1 MASTTTQWILE
12 LVDKITG
19 PMRTATES
27 AQRMT
32 ETVDNT
38 TESVEELGKKAQ
50 QSGGMLEKFGKGM
63 FFMNEI
69 KEGVDQVTDSFMNA
83 IQPGIDFQYSMA
95 QVEAISGITGEQLQL
110 VSDKG
115 RQLAKDFGVNAS
127 EGTRIFSVV
136 LSKLGPYLAEFPDAL
151 DSIARNALTL
161 SKTMDGDVNGAA
173 MALTTSFNAFVT
185 ETMDAESASAL
196 INEQMNIIAK
206 SAQVGAAEVTDLVS
220 SLENVGP
227 GAKNAGVSFAET
239 AAAIQVLAQRGVYAS
254 EAGNALRDMFAILA
268 KPTPGAIKE
277 LQAAGVNIDM
287 LSDKTLSFSQRM
299 QALSPIIGNDQALI
313 ELFGRE
319 NIRAGQIFLENA
331 GKIEQWTEEVQG
343 SNSATEQAG
352 IIMDTTAEKLKRTQA
367 WVDDLKISFFNLVE
381 PLAPLMKIFGMVSSG
396 IVTLGMTIF
405 SFTQITSLAWGA
417 AWAKMVTVVSVAAKA
432 ITAAIASIPIIG
444 WIAIIVSALI
454 GLGVYLYNTSAKVR
468 GFFWGI
474 WEVIKAFVSGAGK
487 TFMALLKLIGMVLN
501 PSNWFRKGVIQSEF
515 KAFADTVTDIGKNI
529 GSAYQKGMEAGM
541 ADYEKKNPKAEKEK
555 KTELQSLNQKTEIQT
570 GKNTEI
576 IPGVNTGNNQKS
588 LGLGGSGGGGGAKN
602 ITMNVTMNNTFTV
615 NGETDYNKISQRFKQ
630 ELIAIMTDV
639 SPAIS

>member
-69 KEGVDQVTDSFMNA
+69 KEGVDNVRDSFSSA
-83 IQPGIDFQYSMA
+83 IQPGVNFQYALA
-95 QVEAISGITGEQLQL
+95 QVQAVSGLTNDKMEL
-110 VSDKG
+110 VSKNA
-115 RQLAKDFGVNAS
+115 RQLAKDFGVDAAQGAGVFTN
-127 EGTRIFSVV
+127 I
-136 LSKLGPYLAEFPDAL
+136 LSQLGPEMAQFPDVLKSMAT
-151 DSIARNALTL
+151 NAFTL
-161 SKTMDGDVNGAA
+161 SKTMEGDVDGAVS
-173 MALTTSFNAFVT
+173 ALTASFNSFKPPVD
-185 ETMDAESASAL
+185 DAVESAK
-196 INEQMNIIAK
+196 IMERQMNIIAK
-206 SAQVGAAEVTDLVS
+206 SAQVGAAEVPDLVM
-220 SLENVGP
+220 SLKNIGP
-227 GAKNAGVSFAET
+227 SAKNAGVSFAET
-239 AAAIQVLAQRGVYAS
+239 NALLQVLGQNQVKAA
-254 EAGNALRDMFAILA
+254 EAGTALRNVMLILSAPSSDAA
-268 KPTPGAIKE
+268 KALRE
-277 LQAAGVNIDM
+277 AGVDVEKMGDKSIPLAER
-287 LSDKTLSFSQRM
+287 LSTLIPVM
-299 QALSPIIGNDQALI
+299 NDTAI
-313 ELFGRE
+313 MSRLFGRE
-319 NIRAGQIFLENA
+319 NIVAGQILTGNIDTI
-331 GKIEQWTEEVQG
+331 KQWTEEVQG
-343 SNSATEQAG
+343 SNSATEQAAL
-352 IIMDTTAEKLKRTQA
+352 IMDTHAEKMKRMQA
-367 WVDDLKISFFNLVE
+367 YIDDLKISFFELAE
-381 PLAPLMKIFGMVSSG
+381 PIAPFIEILG
-396 IVTLGMTIF
+396 IATGAVITIGMTIF

-417 AWAKMVTVVSVAAKA
+417 AWTKMVTVVSVAAKA

-474 WEVIKAFVSGAGK
+474 REVIKAFVSGAGK

-501 PSNWFRKGVIQSEF
+501 PSNWFKKGVIQSEF

-570 GKNTEI
+570 GKNTQI

-588 LGLGGSGGGGGAKN
+588 LGLGGSGGGGSARN

-615 NGETDYNKISQRFKQ
+615 NGETDYKKISQRFKQ